1 MRTTAQDTAPQLV
14 LSDNS
19 KSGYIQVCN
28 KQEKVSFH
36 PNSKE
41 GQLNGMDVIWVK
53 QKSCDTPLAKGGQV
67 GLNLC
72 TSRDE
77 VGVAVLFLQMNH
89 WKMWPECRLTQ

>member
-1 MRTTAQDTAPQLV
+1 
-14 LSDNS
+14 
-19 KSGYIQVCN
+19 
-28 KQEKVSFH
+28 
-36 PNSKE
+36 
-41 GQLNGMDVIWVK
+41 MDVIWVK
-53 QKSCDTPLAKGGQV
+53 LKSCDTPLAKGGQV